1 MATDRDVYTKKSMK
15 KALIFGVS
23 GQDGAF
29 LARFLLQK
37 NYVVIGASRAGPAD
51 VHDNLQRLH
60 IRDRLEMVSVSMEDA
75 EQVEAVINAHAPDE
89 VYNLSGQSSV
99 ARSFDIPGETYASI
113 GTATLNLLE
122 AVRILQLP
130 VKIFNAGSGDCFGDL
145 RGRPAK
151 ETSVLHPVSPYGS
164 AKVAALRHTDTHRQ
178 AYGMFA
184 CTGILFNHESWLRP
198 ERFVTQKIVHTAC
211 SIARGRCHELLL
223 GNTAVIRDWGWA
235 PEYVEAMWLML
246 QQPEPADY
254 IIATGT
260 SISLADFVDAVFTR
274 LDLDWKQYVR
284 TDPRFVRPADIGAL
298 YADPSKAYREL
309 GWKARTAGRD
319 VARQMVDAHLSK
331 KGI

>member
-1 MATDRDVYTKKSMK
+1 MKVMK

-37 NYVVIGASRAGPAD
+37 NYRVIGASRGRSGD
-51 VHDNLQRLH
+51 VFDNLQRLQ
-60 IRDRLEMVSVSMEDA
+60 IRNRLEMVSVSMED
-75 EQVEAVINAHAPDE
+75 QRQMEAVIKKYAPDE

-99 ARSFDIPGETYASI
+99 ARSFDIPGETYESI

-130 VKIFNAGSGDCFGDL
+130 VKIFNAGSGDCFGDTG
-145 RGRPAK
+145 GRPAT
-151 ETSVLHPVSPYGS
+151 ETGALRPVSPYGS

-178 AYGMFA
+178 AYQMFA

-198 ERFVTQKIVHTAC
+198 ERFVTQKIVHAAC
-211 SIARGRCHELLL
+211 SISRGRCHELLL

-246 QQPEPADY
+246 QQPEPEDY

-260 SISLADFVDAVFTR
+260 SISLEDFVDAAFTR
-274 LDLDWKQYVR
+274 LDLDWKKYVH
-284 TDPRFVRPADIGAL
+284 TDPRFVRPVDIGAM
-298 YADPSKAYREL
+298 YADPSKAHREL
-309 GWKARTAGRD
+309 GWKARTVGRD
-319 VARQMVDAHLSK
+319 VAIQMVDAHLSG